1 MTKELVKK
9 PVDRLKAIINQPT
22 VQEQFKNAMGRH
34 SDLFIAS
41 LIDVFNSGLQDC
53 DPAGVIQESLKAA
66 VLKLPISKSLGF
78 AYLVPYN
85 QKYKEGNQWKTKKV
99 PQFQIGYKGMI
110 QLAMRSGQVKNI
122 NAGPIFEGEEIEV
135 DRLRGTVVISGKAK
149 NDNAIGY
156 FAYMELINGFE
167 KTVCWTKKQVV
178 AHAKDKSAS
187 YGNKKSAWF
196 TDFDA
201 MATKTLL
208 RALFSKYAPM
218 SIDFVTSIGMDDDE
232 KQAKETKNITLEVE
246 EIPPNKDAA
255 KTPKKTPARQPASP
269 DSDQEFFESIGDKPE
284 FGEENG

>member
-1 MTKELVKK
+1 MSKELVKK

-22 VQEQFKNAMGRH
+22 VQAQFKNAMGRH

-85 QKYKEGNQWKTKKV
+85 QKYKEGDQWKTKKV

-122 NAGPIFEGEEIEV
+122 NADKIYEGEWRGT
-135 DRLRGTVVISGKAK
+135 DRLRGVPDFSGERTGDAVV
-149 NDNAIGY
+149 GY
-156 FAYMELINGFE
+156 FSYLELINGFE
-167 KTVCWTKKQVV
+167 KTIYWTKEQVV
-178 AHAKDKSAS
+178 THAKAKSKS

-201 MATKTLL
+201 MAIKTTL
-208 RALFSKYAPM
+208 RSLFGKYAPM
-218 SIDFVTSIGMDDDE
+218 SIDFVASIVMDDDE
-232 KQAKETKNITLEVE
+232 KQAKEPKNITLEVE
-246 EIPPNKDAA
+246 EIPPKKGAA
-255 KTPKKTPARQPASP
+255 KTPKKTPDKQPTA
-269 DSDQEFFESIGDKPE
+269 DSSQEFYDSIGGEPD
-284 FGEENG
+284 FGEEDGH